1 MTSRTDRL
9 QSKAIAEKLSWS
21 DTSPPPKVSNKKPKV
36 HLDQKY
42 TPDMRQGTFRSEDG
56 RGNGLLYLCDNLTV
70 MRGLPENFIDL
81 IYMDPPFFT
90 GKERKAKSRIRA
102 SEDSFE
108 DTWKSDI
115 EGYIEWLKPRLVET
129 RRLLNSTGLVYLH
142 LDWHAVHYVK
152 VEMDRIF
159 GYDRFINEIIWRY
172 RTGGLSHNM
181 FARKH
186 DTILVYSKTSKFKIE
201 PWKEKA
207 YTKSRYRKAGVVN
220 YGSGEAEFFTDSR
233 GVYNI
238 VNASDVWEI
247 PYINSQAK
255 ERVGYPSQKPELLL
269 ERIIVSSTRPGEMV
283 ADFFC
288 GSGTTGV
295 VAQRLGRRWI
305 LADKSRDAVEV
316 SRFRLMDAIRANEPG
331 KDYQDIKIHECRNH
345 SI

>member
-1 MTSRTDRL
+1 MTTRTDHM
-9 QSKAIAEKLSWS
+9 QPKTMAEKHGWPDNATALN
-21 DTSPPPKVSNKKPKV
+21 VSNKKLKEYAD
-36 HLDQKY
+36 HKF
-42 TPDMRQGTFRSEDG
+42 TPDMRPEAYRSKDG
-56 RGNGLLYLCDNLTV
+56 QDTGLLYLCDNLTV
-70 MRGLPENFIDL
+70 MQALPENFIDL

-90 GKERKAKSRIRA
+90 GKVRKAKSRIRA

-108 DTWKSDI
+108 DTWTSDI
-115 EGYIEWLKPRLVET
+115 EGYIEWLRPRLIET
-129 RRLLNSTGLVYLH
+129 RRLLKSTGLIYLH

-172 RTGGLSHNM
+172 RTGGLSHNR

-186 DTILVYSKTSKFKIE
+186 DTILVYSKTSKFRIV

-220 YGSGEAEFFTDSR
+220 YGSGDAEFFSDSR

-269 ERIIVSSTRPGEMV
+269 ERIIASSTRPGEMV

-316 SRFRLMDAIRANEPG
+316 SRLRLRERLSG
-331 KDYQDIKIHECRNH
+331 Y
-345 SI
+345 